1 MQKQLL
7 TSIFIV
13 TLGFINAQHLQVN
26 GAQLEDGSGN
36 TIVLRGVNYPII
48 DDYNVQLNN
57 YADVEHKIDQVALT
71 GANCIRFPWY
81 LNGTHYKD
89 LMNPVQNPG
98 YGAGTLEGYVN
109 NGHLSH
115 LLAYTFQQGMIPILE
130 IHNLS
135 GSDNYTSFQND
146 VVAGFWTD
154 PAVLQVIDENKAYL
168 IINLANEFGDV
179 VGTANPT
186 ASLNTFK
193 TNYITAIS
201 TIRTAGVDVP
211 IMVDAPDWGQT
222 SSELVNVANDIA
234 LGDPLSNTMFSVHA
248 YWDEYANTQP
258 AIATKLTE
266 MVNSNRCFIL
276 GEVANTQAGPP
287 TYSCG
292 ELDIHYLYPMVLEE
306 ACLRSLGWMAW
317 SYDQDC
323 DPTRELTTNGE
334 FSNLT
339 AWGDDFVNNANY
351 GLKATNGCGASPI
364 TLNLHENAENE
375 LTVSPNPANNWI
387 QVGEEV
393 QSIELI
399 SLQGNVALKLSTL
412 ENKTLSLN
420 AVSNGFYLIRLIG
433 FNRIETKLLTIL
445 K

>member
-13 TLGFINAQHLQVN
+13 TLGCLNAQHLQVN
-26 GAQLEDGSGN
+26 GANLEDGSGN

-57 YADVEHKIDQVALT
+57 YADVEHKIEQVALT

-98 YGAGTLEGYVN
+98 YGAGTIESYVN

-266 MVNSNRCFIL
+266 MVNTNRCFIL
-276 GEVANTQAGPP
+276 GEVANT
-287 TYSCG
+287 
-292 ELDIHYLYPMVLEE
+292 
-306 ACLRSLGWMAW
+306 
-317 SYDQDC
+317 
-323 DPTRELTTNGE
+323 
-334 FSNLT
+334 
-339 AWGDDFVNNANY
+339 
-351 GLKATNGCGASPI
+351 
-364 TLNLHENAENE
+364 
-375 LTVSPNPANNWI
+375 
-387 QVGEEV
+387 
-393 QSIELI
+393 
-399 SLQGNVALKLSTL
+399 
-412 ENKTLSLN
+412 
-420 AVSNGFYLIRLIG
+420 
-433 FNRIETKLLTIL
+433 
-445 K
+445 